1 MKLNDQEQLQVALG
15 LADIYEAQGCISV
28 SAKAVMALAA
38 AWRADQTEIQ
48 RLRNSIDKLEEECL
62 DVYYMNK

>member
-1 MKLNDQEQLQVALG
+1 MKLNDQEQLQVALS

-38 AWRADQTEIQ
+38 AWRADQAKIQ
-48 RLRNSIDKLEEECL
+48 KLEEECL